1 MRTHQ
6 APSECGQEGGTG
18 CGPGGPGQAQS
29 HLRASQAVQVGIQW
43 TKGLR
48 VAQFP
53 YCDSLQTMV
62 SAPPSIRQREGGL
75 GLGMLF
81 CFLLLVKASH
91 HLLCSN

>member
-1 MRTHQ
+1 MSVARRAGQ
-6 APSECGQEGGTG
+6 GAAPEALVGL
-18 CGPGGPGQAQS
+18 S

-62 SAPPSIRQREGGL
+62 PYCVSPA
-75 GLGMLF
+75 
-81 CFLLLVKASH
+81 
-91 HLLCSN
+91 